1 MQVEVHQGS
10 SEPRKIEDFFL
21 KKKKKKKDRRLIE
34 IGLKFLKPYFIF

>member
-10 SEPRKIEDFFL
+10 SEPRKIEDFFFFF
-21 KKKKKKKDRRLIE
+21 KKKKDRRLIE

>member
-21 KKKKKKKDRRLIE
+21 KKKKKDRRLIE

>member
-10 SEPRKIEDFFL
+10 SEPREIEDFFFL
-21 KKKKKKKDRRLIE
+21 KKKKKDRRLIE